1 VTDTPETRDSLLA
14 RVKNASD
21 QEAWTEFVALYRP
34 VIYRLARRRGMQD
47 ADAQDLAQQVLLSVS
62 NALPRWHRQPG
73 TRFRHW
79 LARIAKNAILNAL
92 TRAPPEQ
99 AVGGTTIQNVLHQY
113 PESDEAT
120 AEAIQIEYRR
130 ELFRRAARH
139 VREDVDADTWRA
151 FWMTMVE
158 GQEIDNVARKL
169 GKSVGS
175 VYAARSR
182 VMRRL
187 RDKVRDVE
195 NQ

>member
-1 VTDTPETRDSLLA
+1 VTDTPETRDSLLV

-21 QEAWTEFVALYRP
+21 QEAWTEFVDLYRP

-47 ADAQDLAQQVLLSVS
+47 ADAQDLAQQVLVSVS
-62 NALPRWHRQPG
+62 KALPRWNRQPG

-79 LARIAKNAILNAL
+79 LVRIAKNAILNAL
-92 TRAPPEQ
+92 MRTPPEQ
-99 AVGGTTIQNVLHQY
+99 AAGGTTIQNVLQQY
-113 PESDEAT
+113 PDSEEAT
-120 AEAIQIEYRR
+120 EEAIQTEYRR

-139 VREDVDADTWRA
+139 VREDVDLDTWRA

-158 GQEIDNVARKL
+158 GQEIDEVSRKL
-169 GKSVGS
+169 EKSIGS

-187 RDKVRDVE
+187 RDKVRQWDE
-195 NQ
+195 P

>member
-1 VTDTPETRDSLLA
+1 MTDTPETRDSLLV

-21 QEAWTEFVALYRP
+21 QEAWTEFVDLYRP

-47 ADAQDLAQQVLLSVS
+47 ADAQDLAQQVLVSVS
-62 NALPRWHRQPG
+62 KALPRWNRRPG

-79 LARIAKNAILNAL
+79 LVRIAKNAILNAL
-92 TRAPPEQ
+92 MRTPPEQ
-99 AVGGTTIQNVLHQY
+99 AAGGTTIQNVLQQY
-113 PESDEAT
+113 PDSEEAT
-120 AEAIQIEYRR
+120 EEAIQTEYRR

-139 VREDVDADTWRA
+139 VREDVDLDTWRA

-158 GQEIDNVARKL
+158 GQEIDEVSRKL
-169 GKSVGS
+169 EKSIGS

-187 RDKVRDVE
+187 RDKVRQWDE
-195 NQ
+195 P